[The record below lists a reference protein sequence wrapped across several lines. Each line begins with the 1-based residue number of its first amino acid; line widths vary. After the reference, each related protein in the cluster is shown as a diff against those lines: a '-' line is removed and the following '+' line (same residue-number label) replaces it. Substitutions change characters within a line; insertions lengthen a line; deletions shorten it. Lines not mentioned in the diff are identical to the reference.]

1 MADATALR
9 AISRWVCGGLMA
21 LSLTAPVGASDVALA
36 GVIGKK
42 AILVINGGQPQTLA
56 TGQASREGV
65 RLVEIAP
72 TRDSAMVDIDG
83 VLQRL
88 ELGRG
93 AVRVTGATP
102 EQAVLTLFADHKG
115 HHFTDGSI
123 NGAGVR
129 FIVDTGA
136 TAIAIGLADAR
147 RARIDLDK
155 APRIRV
161 QTASGPSGAWRVR
174 FDTVKVGPLVMYGV
188 DGLVME
194 NDLPIA
200 LLGMSF
206 LLRTEMLRDGDR
218 MLLRQRY

>member
-1 MADATALR
+1 MAGVTAWR
-9 AISRWVCGGLMA
+9 VMSRWVCGGVMA
-21 LSLTAPVGASDVALA
+21 LTLISPVGASDVALA

-56 TGQASREGV
+56 VGQTSRDGV
-65 RLVEIAP
+65 RLVEISPERNA
-72 TRDSAMVDIDG
+72 AIVDIDG
-83 VLQRL
+83 LRQRL

-93 AVRVTGATP
+93 AVRVAGATP
-102 EQAVLTLFADHKG
+102 EEAVLTLFADGKG

-129 FIVDTGA
+129 FLVDTGA
-136 TAIAIGLADAR
+136 SSVAIGIGDAR

-161 QTASGPSGAWRVR
+161 QTASGPSTAWRVR
-174 FDTVKVGPLVMYGV
+174 METVKVGPLVMYGV
-188 DGLVME
+188 EGLVME
-194 NDLPIA
+194 NDLPVA

-206 LLRTEMLRDGDR
+206 LSRTEMSREGDR
-218 MLLRQRY
+218 MLLRKRY